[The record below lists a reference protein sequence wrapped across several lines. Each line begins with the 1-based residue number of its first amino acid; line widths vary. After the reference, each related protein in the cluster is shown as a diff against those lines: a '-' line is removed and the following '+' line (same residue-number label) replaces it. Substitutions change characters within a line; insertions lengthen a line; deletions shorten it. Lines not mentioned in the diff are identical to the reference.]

1 MKKINTGFVVD
12 PTIQQ
17 PFTTKSLDFLQ
28 MNSKEMIYAICRNL
42 VTMSGRTYSPTVPY
56 FIAQNNM
63 GIITSDGFIFF
74 NDELYV
80 LDENTASL
88 PYLIV
93 DTTADAT
100 YDPLLFTDNVSRNVH
115 NNRRLTFTS
124 TLAGSLFADADVVDI
139 KKPLVV
145 SPLVAQLLT
154 TVTGIT
160 SVDYVVKFA
169 SETSDVDGINNTTT
183 GVITPIKAGIY
194 NVNTSVVLDNFTS
207 AGFDISL
214 SIIKNGVLYKNLQ
227 NKSTDNFFPIIH
239 LNGNYGIYCNG
250 TTDYFTINVGLDGST
265 AHDLIRA
272 DIVVNKIG

>member
-1 MKKINTGFVVD
+1 MKNINTGFVVD

-28 MNSKEMIYAICRNL
+28 RNSKEMIYAICRNL
-42 VTMSGRTYSPTVPY
+42 VTMSGRTYSFSTPY
-56 FIAQNNM
+56 YISQNDIASF
-63 GIITSDGFIFF
+63 TSDGYIFF
-74 NDELYV
+74 NGELFIMT
-80 LDENTASL
+80 ENTASL
-88 PYLIV
+88 DYAIV

-100 YDPLLFTDNVSRNVH
+100 YDPLLFTDNVNRNVH
-115 NNRRLTFTS
+115 NNRYLTFTS
-124 TLAGSLFADADVVDI
+124 TALGSLFAIANIVNVQT
-139 KKPLVV
+139 PLIV

-160 SVDYVVKFA
+160 SVDYVVNFA

-214 SIIKNGVLYKNLQ
+214 SIIKNGTLYKNLQ